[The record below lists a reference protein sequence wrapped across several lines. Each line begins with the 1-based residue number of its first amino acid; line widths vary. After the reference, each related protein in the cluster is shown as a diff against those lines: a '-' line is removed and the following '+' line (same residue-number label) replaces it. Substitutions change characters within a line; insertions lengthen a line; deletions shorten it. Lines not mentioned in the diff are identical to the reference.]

1 MSPEDRRDDPP
12 PYAWLDDPAQPFSP
26 VAISTTLVLGGIL
39 GGLGVLGLAYGA
51 FGGPDARAARL
62 GVGVCFAI
70 IGVVVVRMGVARR
83 AWRRR
88 HPGVDPLAAAK
99 EAGANVG
106 SPFGDNSRTARVG
119 HWVLVAV
126 CAAVVFVSVGS
137 LIRIVTGTSQDSV
150 GAVIFIVALGLLA
163 GAVGVMSLRRS
174 KTTPSDDA

>member
-1 MSPEDRRDDPP
+1 MRPKGRQDDPP

-26 VAISTTLVLGGIL
+26 VAISTTVVLGGML
-39 GGLGVLGLAYGA
+39 TGLGVLGLVYGA
-51 FGGPDARAARL
+51 FGGPDARGARL

-119 HWVLVAV
+119 RWVLVAV
-126 CAAVVFVSVGS
+126 CAAVVLVCAGS
-137 LIRIVTGTSQDSV
+137 LIGIVTGTSRASV
-150 GAVIFIVALGLLA
+150 GAVILVVMLGLLA
-163 GAVGVMSLRRS
+163 GAVGVMTLRRS
-174 KTTPSDDA
+174 KTSPSDDA